1 MKSEIYSDQ
10 ICDWLVEEGYTHC
23 FFVAGG
29 NIMHLL
35 NSARTRFTCV
45 AVVHEVTSAIAVE
58 YFNESNSYSKAFAL
72 VTAGPGITNA
82 VTGIAGAWLEGRD
95 LLIIGGQVKSID
107 LKSDGIRQRGIQ
119 EIDGVGIVRE
129 ITKFATCLNKAVN
142 RSEFLAHVKKGSI
155 GKPGP
160 VFIEICL
167 DVQGSPLLEIESHE
181 VAFVYE
187 KNPINSDD
195 FEKFLEYLNSSRRPV
210 ILIGGGVDRSEVREY
225 LPFFQTLGIPIMT
238 TWNGLDRIDSS
249 DDLFW
254 GRPNTWGQR
263 SANILIQQSDLIVAI
278 GTRLGLQQTGFNWQ
292 KFGNGSILV
301 QVDIEASE
309 LSKGHPRVDLVF
321 NNDSED
327 FLRAWGNTPNS
338 LQGQNLSAWREFGK
352 HVTKILPNN
361 DTKNSTRSGY
371 INPFTFVE
379 TLSENLNSD
388 FVVIPCSSGGAFTTM
403 MQAYRQKNGQVVVTN
418 KGLASMGYGLAGSIG
433 AAYANPS
440 KRIVLVEGD
449 GGFLQNMQDLGTV
462 KIGNLPIKIFVYVNN
477 GYASIRMTQLNY
489 FGGAYIGCDESTGLG
504 MPNWFKL
511 FESFDISVVELD
523 STEILSEENVRQ
535 LYDDSPRAFIV
546 PIDPE
551 QTYYPKI
558 TSRILENGQM
568 ESNPLHFMTPELQH
582 DVSLDVF
589 KFLSLGGSSNE

>member
-1 MKSEIYSDQ
+1 MKTEIYSDQ

-45 AVVHEVTSAIAVE
+45 PVVHEVTAAIAVE
-58 YFNESNSYSKAFAL
+58 YFNESNSNSKAFAL

-129 ITKFATCLNKAVN
+129 ITKLARCLVKTIN
-142 RSEFLAHVKKGSI
+142 RSEFLSYVKKGSE

-160 VFIEICL
+160 VFLEICL
-167 DVQGSPLLEIESHE
+167 DVQGSPIIEKE
-181 VAFVYE
+181 PPPVVVICE
-187 KNPINSDD
+187 KDPIDKGN
-195 FEKFLEYLNSSRRPV
+195 FAKFLEYLNSSHRPV
-210 ILIGGGVDRSEVREY
+210 MLIGGGVQRSVGREY
-225 LPFFQTLGIPIMT
+225 LPFFQTLGVPIMT

-249 DDLFW
+249 DNLFW

-263 SANILIQQSDLIVAI
+263 SANILIQQSDLIIAI

-292 KFGNGSILV
+292 KFGNGAILV
-301 QVDIEASE
+301 QIDIEAAE

-321 NNDSED
+321 NNDSET
-327 FLRAWGNTPNS
+327 FLREWRNSPNHVDAH
-338 LQGQNLSAWREFGK
+338 NFFAWREFGM
-352 HVTKILPNN
+352 HVTKSLPNN
-361 DTKNSTRSGY
+361 DTKNSCKDGY

-379 TLSENLNSD
+379 ALSENLNSD
-388 FVVIPCSSGGAFTTM
+388 CVVIPCSSGGAFTTM
-403 MQAYRQKNGQVVVTN
+403 MQAFRQKSGQVVVSN

-433 AAYANPS
+433 AAYANPN
-440 KRIVLVEGD
+440 KRIILVEGD

-462 KIGNLPIKIFVYVNN
+462 KIGNLPIKIFIYVNN

-489 FGGAYIGCDESTGLG
+489 FGGAHIGCDESTGLG

-535 LYDDSPRAFIV
+535 LHDDSPRAFIV

-558 TSRILENGQM
+558 TSRVLENGLM
-568 ESNPLHFMTPELQH
+568 ESNPLHLMTPELEH

-589 KFLSLGGSSNE
+589 KFLSSGGSSNE

>member
-45 AVVHEVTSAIAVE
+45 PVVHEVTAAIAVE
-58 YFNESNSYSKAFAL
+58 YFNESNSNSKAFAL

-82 VTGIAGAWLEGRD
+82 VTGIAGAWLEGRN
-95 LLIIGGQVKSID
+95 LLVIGGQVKSID
-107 LKSDGIRQRGIQ
+107 LKSDGIRQRGVQ

-129 ITKFATCLNKAVN
+129 ITKFATCLVKAVN
-142 RSEFLAHVKKGSI
+142 RSEFLTFVKRGSL

-160 VFIEICL
+160 VFLEICL
-167 DVQGSPLLEIESHE
+167 DVQGSPLCEIEPYA
-181 VAFVYE
+181 VALIDE
-187 KNPINSDD
+187 EDSINRDN
-195 FEKFLEYLNSSRRPV
+195 FQKFLEYLNSSRRPI
-210 ILIGGGVDRSEVREY
+210 ILIGGGVHRSVAREY
-225 LPFFQTLGIPIMT
+225 LGFFQTLGIPIMT

-249 DDLFW
+249 EDLFW

-263 SANILIQQSDLIVAI
+263 SANILIQQSDLIIAI

-301 QVDIEASE
+301 QIDIEASE

-321 NNDSED
+321 NNDSGN
-327 FLRAWGNTPNS
+327 FLREWKNSPNHVE
-338 LQGQNLSAWREFGK
+338 GDNFSAWREFGK
-352 HVTKILPNN
+352 YVKKILPNN
-361 DTKNSTRSGY
+361 DTKNSSKDGY

-379 TLSENLNSD
+379 TLSEYLNSD
-388 FVVIPCSSGGAFTTM
+388 CVVIPCSSGGAFTTM
-403 MQAYRQKNGQVVVTN
+403 MQAFRQKSGQVVVSN

-433 AAYANPS
+433 AAYANPN
-440 KRIVLVEGD
+440 KRIILVEGD
-449 GGFLQNMQDLGTV
+449 GGFLQNIQDLGTV
-462 KIGNLPIKIFVYVNN
+462 KIRNLPIKIFIYVNN

-511 FESFDISVVELD
+511 FESFDIPVAVLD
-523 STEILSEENVRQ
+523 SMEILSEENVRQ
-535 LYDDSPRAFIV
+535 LHENSPRAFIV

-558 TSRILENGQM
+558 TSRVLENGLM
-568 ESNPLHFMTPELQH
+568 ESNPLHLMTPELEH

-589 KFLSLGGSSNE
+589 KFLSSGGSSNE